1 MFIPSG
7 PGPNSIYPTTPIA
20 AITAST
26 WSDTLN
32 THVLAPFTTLQAFLP
47 LITAQKS
54 SLLLL
59 TPTIT
64 PSLTPPFHAPESV
77 VAGALQNYIS
87 TLRKE
92 TKGLGINIV
101 QFKLGTFDYGSAPG
115 GRQQIAQIRA
125 PGSEAQEEVRSWDA
139 ATQSRYGEDYLAQM
153 RGWQD
158 NVKGSSLRELQNGV
172 FDAIVREKGKGGTVF
187 VGSGSWMYDFVGRWV
202 PGGVVGWMLGARSK
216 RVEEAKVVEKLDE
229 EVEGGAGSDS
239 DGSYERVYA

>member
-1 MFIPSG
+1 M
-7 PGPNSIYPTTPIA
+7 
-20 AITAST
+20 
-26 WSDTLN
+26 
-32 THVLAPFTTLQAFLP
+32 
-47 LITAQKS
+47 
-54 SLLLL
+54 
-59 TPTIT
+59 
-64 PSLTPPFHAPESV
+64 
-77 VAGALQNYIS
+77 
-87 TLRKE
+87 
-92 TKGLGINIV
+92 
-101 QFKLGTFDYGSAPG
+101 
-115 GRQQIAQIRA
+115 
-125 PGSEAQEEVRSWDA
+125 RSWDA

>member
-1 MFIPSG
+1 
-7 PGPNSIYPTTPIA
+7 
-20 AITAST
+20 
-26 WSDTLN
+26 
-32 THVLAPFTTLQAFLP
+32 
-47 LITAQKS
+47 
-54 SLLLL
+54 
-59 TPTIT
+59 
-64 PSLTPPFHAPESV
+64 
-77 VAGALQNYIS
+77 
-87 TLRKE
+87 
-92 TKGLGINIV
+92 V

-139 ATQSRYGEDYLAQM
+139 ATQSRYGKDYLAQM
-153 RGWQD
+153 RGGQD